1 MPNVK
6 RSDLS
11 EHYRDLSDTA
21 LDDAVRAGQTAYRA
35 EAWKVIQYEVE
46 RRGRSLVQ
54 PGRSQIQSVTRHRSL
69 GMFIALLP
77 AAIVTAAIIV
87 SVGPGRGGGMIG
99 VAVIAGV
106 ATWFAA
112 GVWID
117 RMMRRMT
124 DRRDPKGSQ
133 P

>member
-1 MPNVK
+1 VSK

-35 EAWKVIQYEVE
+35 EAWQVIQREVE

-54 PGRSQIQSVTRHRSL
+54 PGRGQTQLVTRHRSL
-69 GMFIALLP
+69 GMVVALLP
-77 AAIVTAAIIV
+77 AALVTGAIIV

-124 DRRDPKGSQ
+124 DRRDPEGS
-133 P
+133 PR